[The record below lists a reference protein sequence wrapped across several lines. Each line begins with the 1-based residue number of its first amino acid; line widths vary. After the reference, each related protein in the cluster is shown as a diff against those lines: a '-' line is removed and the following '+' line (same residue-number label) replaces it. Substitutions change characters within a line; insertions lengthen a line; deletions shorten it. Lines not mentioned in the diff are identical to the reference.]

1 MQVSRHWREFG
12 SHYRLEGSKCTD
24 CGSVT
29 FPPRDVCR
37 ECGSTETEGYEL
49 GGEGEIQSYTEVTSA
64 PSGHEDRAPYYLA
77 MVELDE
83 GPTVTGQLTDVAV
96 EDFEPEIGA
105 RVELVIRRV
114 KEQGEDGLIL
124 YAYKFRPA
132 L

>member
-1 MQVSRHWREFG
+1 MQVTRHWREFS
-12 SHYRLEGSKCTD
+12 SHYRLEGSRCTD
-24 CGSVT
+24 CETVA

-49 GGEGEIQSYTEVTSA
+49 DGEGELRSYTEVTS
-64 PSGHEDRAPYYLA
+64 PPTGHEDQTPYYLA

-83 GPTVTGQLTDVAV
+83 GPIVTGQLTDTEV
-96 EDFEPEIGA
+96 DGFEPEIGA
-105 RVELVIRRV
+105 RVELVVRRI